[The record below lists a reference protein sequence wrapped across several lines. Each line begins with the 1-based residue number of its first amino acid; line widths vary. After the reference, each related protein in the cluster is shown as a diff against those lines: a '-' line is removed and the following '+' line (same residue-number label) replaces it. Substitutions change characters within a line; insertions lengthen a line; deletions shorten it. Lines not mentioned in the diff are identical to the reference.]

1 MILFKR
7 QVENIEI
14 NIKIEENEKRI
25 LNQAKLEELIQSN
38 KASTNSVLQHISR

>member
-7 QVENIEI
+7 QVENMEF

-38 KASTNSVLQHISR
+38 KTSTNSVLQHISR